1 METRIEGWKKKEE
14 GVIQLGSFFGLML
27 SEYQSLLSYVPIP
40 AEQISVVLMCL
51 AFSLISGVWGTRWKL
66 Q

>member
-1 METRIEGWKKKEE
+1 
-14 GVIQLGSFFGLML
+14 ML